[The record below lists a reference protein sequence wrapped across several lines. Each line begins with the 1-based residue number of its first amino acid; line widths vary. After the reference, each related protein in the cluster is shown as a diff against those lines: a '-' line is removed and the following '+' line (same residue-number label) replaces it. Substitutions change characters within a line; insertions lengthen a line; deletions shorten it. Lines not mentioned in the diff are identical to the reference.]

1 VIVDLY
7 ESDMVV
13 MRPGR
18 PAVGEPVVS
27 FTPIAGSDRAGGDG
41 VKTGVKTTVRACPRP
56 TRRIV
61 VPEGSRLVE
70 PSWPTRL
77 LVGGC
82 PQLGRITAAAAL
94 SLALRRRA
102 GFEPAEVIPPRPT
115 QAALPL
121 SFADSSLPPARP
133 FKSPR

>member
-1 VIVDLY
+1 MIVDLY
-7 ESDMVV
+7 ESTKAVA
-13 MRPGR
+13 RPGGLG
-18 PAVGEPVVS
+18 AGEPVVS
-27 FTPIAGSDRAGGDG
+27 FTPIAASDSAGDG
-41 VKTGVKTTVRACPRP
+41 IRTTVRPCPRP

-94 SLALRRRA
+94 SLALRRRG
-102 GFEPAEVIPPRPT
+102 GFEPAEVLPPRPT
-115 QAALPL
+115 QGALPL
-121 SFADSSLPPARP
+121 SFADPSLPPARRP
-133 FKSPR
+133 S